1 MRRHSPKSFLHLWSR
16 QVSGSWALLGHL
28 QQCFCKTMLG
38 FNWNVH
44 QQPAVCANHALNPM
58 PSHHHPKSSP
68 YDVNGSYKP
77 SPSHGRVYMGLWHWV
92 APQKMPIPDFTA
104 KLAKFGP
111 PRFLTPTGCLLR
123 RCRSRFPWTTS
134 CDQSNFPREHGTM
147 IMTISSNNNDI

>member
-1 MRRHSPKSFLHLWSR
+1 M
-16 QVSGSWALLGHL
+16 SGSWALLGHL

-111 PRFLTPTGCLLR
+111 PRFLTPNRVPFATLPLPVSLDDQLR
-123 RCRSRFPWTTS
+123 PVEL
-134 CDQSNFPREHGTM
+134 PKGTWDHD
-147 IMTISSNNNDI
+147 NDNK